1 MGEIFGGSI
10 ENFFI
15 PRLEQMIPIK
25 ETVGMQ
31 VRNKE
36 SLGRGK
42 MSVSIRGCIDPAQ
55 TSLDDFY
62 HREKAETF
70 LRWLKFNE
78 ITQ

>member
-1 MGEIFGGSI
+1 MGEIFVGSI

-62 HREKAETF
+62 RVKGETF
-70 LRWLKFNE
+70 LPWLKFNE